1 MRVHRLTGICTAALL
16 LLVTGYLMAAESN
29 GQDAPPRMLLAH
41 LQWDAAT
48 DAYTLGSVDTAD
60 ANIPVMR
67 LPKTY
72 TPQHHWVVRVTN
84 AKGDVVF
91 EDILK
96 AQPFVRVPPVQP
108 GQGDTPPPAAVPV
121 ETAKLLVRLP
131 WNLDADATLHLYRR
145 LPDAGG
151 KTERRAFAQAY
162 RDVFQ
167 ATVAELKKHITR

>member
-1 MRVHRLTGICTAALL
+1 MRVHRLTGICAAALL
-16 LLVTGYLMAAESN
+16 LLVTGYLMAAD
-29 GQDAPPRMLLAH
+29 GAPPRMLLAH
-41 LQWDAAT
+41 LQWNAAT

-72 TPQHHWVVRVTN
+72 TPQHHWVVRVIN

-96 AQPFVRVPPVQP
+96 TQPFVRVPPVQP
-108 GQGDTPPPAAVPV
+108 GQSATPPPAAVPV
-121 ETAKLLVRLP
+121 EKSELLIRLP
-131 WNLDADATLHLYRR
+131 GNLNTADTLHLYQR
-145 LPDAGG
+145 LPDTSG
-151 KTERRAFAQAY
+151 KIERQAFAKAY

-167 ATVAELKKHITR
+167 ATVAGLKKHITR